1 MLAKL
6 VPSFAPKSS
15 NKGVPSSDAMFA
27 SRFKFSTAMSISSS
41 SLTNLTIF
49 SYICGR
55 SLSACFLNFRNSRT
69 LSRLVDLFIKSLKY
83 SSFVSFLSA
92 SSYISCALL
101 KYSFLPSFYFSLLFF
116 SSSLSFAILAIFS
129 ITWFAFLFLTILPSV
144 MILNWCFRIL
154 KTFLF
159 LATQSSGPNYI
170 SCYFQFLSNWN

>member
-69 LSRLVDLFIKSLKY
+69 LFKLVDLFIKRLKY

-92 SSYISCALL
+92 SSYLSCALL
-101 KYSFLPSFYFSLLFF
+101 KYFFLPSSYLSLQFF

-129 ITWFAFLFLTILPSV
+129 IIWFAFLFPTIAPSV
-144 MILNWCFRIL
+144 MI
-154 KTFLF
+154 
-159 LATQSSGPNYI
+159 
-170 SCYFQFLSNWN
+170 